1 MHPSVLIFDKIRTNK
16 NFVLLE
22 IWIGKH
28 RIISGHLKPAS
39 YLHCQ
44 TAEPSEAPQG
54 SRCVVVKKAEDQA
67 VGEAASGGSGE
78 PVG

>member
-1 MHPSVLIFDKIRTNK
+1 MHPSVLIFNKIRINK

-44 TAEPSEAPQG
+44 IGPHQFEPKTECSGQG
-54 SRCVVVKKAEDQA
+54 PGQGRGSDMVRVKYCDRPA
-67 VGEAASGGSGE
+67 
-78 PVG
+78 